1 MTFTRITN
9 IRLSIKER
17 LEKKLFWNGV
27 AEQKSLRSP
36 GLDDYDT
43 RKPPHKKNTSHRT
56 SVYSQVGLSIKAEVI
71 LK

>member
-1 MTFTRITN
+1 
-9 IRLSIKER
+9 
-17 LEKKLFWNGV
+17 
-27 AEQKSLRSP
+27 LRSP

-43 RKPPHKKNTSHRT
+43 RKSPHKKNTSHRT